1 MPYPVWWYGYAMV
14 KMTFTLDDET
24 ADLLRKTTARLA
36 KPQSAIVRE
45 AIREYGARAGRLSED
60 ERRRMLRSIDAFL
73 THRPSRTAAAVERE
87 LRDVRKAR
95 RLGGRRSG

>member
-1 MPYPVWWYGYAMV
+1 MV

-24 ADLLRKTTARLA
+24 AAVLRKTTERLA

-45 AIREYGARAGRLSED
+45 AIREYGVRAGRLSED

-73 THRPSRTAAAVERE
+73 AHPPTRTAAAVERE
-87 LRDVRKAR
+87 LRAIGAAR
-95 RLGGRRSG
+95 RRGGRRSR